1 MSAAMATS
9 TLFPS
14 ILLASR
20 RQQATKAHLNHTFDR
35 KDTKNKLSE
44 QIFLQKTLLLQV
56 WPPVCSPTD
65 RALDEHGSTILGS
78 AENHGDRFEE
88 SRGQVFEVKSIHG
101 FIQKPVP
108 AILFLS

>member
-1 MSAAMATS
+1 MSAAMVTS

-56 WPPVCSPTD
+56 WPPVCRPTD

-88 SRGQVFEVKSIHG
+88 SRGQVFE
-101 FIQKPVP
+101 
-108 AILFLS
+108 